1 MRCSRTAVPTPRPRA
16 ALTAR
21 MALTFPAARPSALRA
36 PHPKE
41 HPRSVACCPI
51 RDSGASE
58 FLSGERMH
66 ALGWGRRN
74 HVFRV
79 FQKEIAYVVAVEVV
93 EGDAHVGQRR

>member
-1 MRCSRTAVPTPRPRA
+1 
-16 ALTAR
+16 
-21 MALTFPAARPSALRA
+21 
-36 PHPKE
+36 
-41 HPRSVACCPI
+41 
-51 RDSGASE
+51 
-58 FLSGERMH
+58 LSGERMH